1 MPRETLHP
9 ANGRMSSE
17 GSGMAAL
24 SMVIAITTPAY
35 PKRPYRESMKG
46 RTMPSRAS
54 ITVVGIVENASVAET
69 SALAD
74 ELGEALRAHSHADLV
89 VGIPSY
95 RNAATIGHV
104 ARAAAEGLRRHFP
117 DARALIVNA
126 DGGAEDGTADRVR
139 ASADGVPAVA
149 GRYRGPSGKGSAFR
163 AIFEAVSL
171 LDARAC
177 AVVDADL
184 RSITPE
190 WIGRLLGPVVAGD
203 ADYVTPLYARHKH
216 DGTITNT
223 IAYPLTRALYGAR
236 VRQPIGGEFGFSAAL
251 ARLYLAAP
259 VWDTDVARF
268 GIDIFITTTA
278 LVRGV
283 RMAQAFLGA
292 KIHDPKDPGADLGP
306 MFTQVVGTMLA
317 LARRHAGVWRD
328 VQTSHAVP
336 VIGKVEPVQPEPVNA
351 SAPILIEK
359 FRAGAR
365 ETARAWEEILSTE
378 SLEGAAGAAASG
390 DTSALR
396 GERWARIV
404 YDVVAAA
411 LWREDTEALASALLP
426 LYFARVAGLIDEV
439 RDLDQSGAERVVEE
453 QALAFE
459 RAKPYLLER
468 SAAARR
474 LESDER
480 GET

>member
-126 DGGAEDGTADRVR
+126 DGGSEDGPADRVR

-223 IAYPLTRALYGAR
+223 IAYPLTRALY
-236 VRQPIGGEFGFSAAL
+236 
-251 ARLYLAAP
+251 
-259 VWDTDVARF
+259 
-268 GIDIFITTTA
+268 
-278 LVRGV
+278 
-283 RMAQAFLGA
+283 
-292 KIHDPKDPGADLGP
+292 
-306 MFTQVVGTMLA
+306 

-336 VIGKVEPVQPEPVNA
+336 VIGKVEPVEPESVDA
-351 SAPILIEK
+351 SMPMLIEK

-378 SLEGAAGAAASG
+378 SLEVAAGAAASG

-411 LWREDTEALASALLP
+411 MRREDTEALASALLP

-453 QALAFE
+453 QALAVE

-480 GET
+480 GETRPLPRARA

>member
-1 MPRETLHP
+1 MR
-9 ANGRMSSE
+9 
-17 GSGMAAL
+17 
-24 SMVIAITTPAY
+24 
-35 PKRPYRESMKG
+35 
-46 RTMPSRAS
+46 
-54 ITVVGIVENASVAET
+54 
-69 SALAD
+69 D
-74 ELGEALRAHSHADLV
+74 ALRMQERADIV
-89 VGIPSY
+89 VGIPSF

-104 ARAAAEGLRRHFP
+104 TEAAAEGLRRNFP
-117 DARALIVNA
+117 NMRAVIVNA
-126 DGGAEDGTADRVR
+126 DGGSEDGTRDRVR
-139 ASADGVPAVA
+139 ASADGVPIIA
-149 GRYRGPSGKGSAFR
+149 GRYQGGSGKGSAFR
-163 AIFEAVSL
+163 AIFEAVTL
-171 LDARAC
+171 LDAKAC
-177 AVVDADL
+177 AVVDSDL

-190 WIGRLLGPVVAGD
+190 WIARLVGPIVRGE

-236 VRQPIGGEFGFSAAL
+236 VRQPIGGEFGFGADL
-251 ARLYLAAP
+251 ARVYLAEP

-268 GIDIFITTTA
+268 GIDVFMTTTA
-278 LVRGV
+278 LARGV
-283 RMAQAFLGA
+283 RVAQAFLGA

-336 VIGKVEPVQPEPVNA
+336 VIGKVEPVEPESVDA
-351 SAPILIEK
+351 SMPMLIEK

-378 SLEGAAGAAASG
+378 SLEVAAGAAASG
-390 DTSALR
+390 DTSALP

-404 YDVVAAA
+404 YDVVVAAMR
-411 LWREDTEALASALLP
+411 REDTEALASALLP